1 MKERGYLIATVQ
13 FSTDVIEGDPFIPV
27 ALNDTTQ
34 RNTGE

>member
-13 FSTDVIEGDPFIPV
+13 YSTDVIEGDAFIPV

>member
-13 FSTDVIEGDPFIPV
+13 FSTDVIEVMLLFPV